1 MSDLTVP
8 ITTVPVA
15 SECTMQDLISLMYR
29 LVDTINRQAVAI
41 EVLEGRL
48 SEVSHSVRTLRSYQ
62 QAQETT
68 TTTTTTSQ
76 GPTSPLH
83 HQQQQQHSAQQYNTQ
98 QPIDED
104 NSIFSPPRQRGGDPL
119 PNAQQQQH
127 HHHHQQ
133 STFQPTPWSPPRGST
148 MIPHSNNTTTMNP
161 SSATAGMPPPTSPQ
175 RFRTYTITST
185 VAAYPSEPVRQH
197 VGFPAPPMSS
207 NNNNN
212 TGAGWR
218 APRAASPRKTNFA
231 DGCGPSPG
239 VPGLQGGSSSRQ
251 GSATR
256 GGVDR
261 SAYLMSPNRYR

>member
-83 HQQQQQHSAQQYNTQ
+83 HQQQQQHSAQQYNNTH

-104 NSIFSPPRQRGGDPL
+104 NSIFTPPRQRGGDPL
-119 PNAQQQQH
+119 PNAQQQ

-197 VGFPAPPMSS
+197 IGFPAPPMPSS
-207 NNNNN
+207 NNNN

-231 DGCGPSPG
+231 PDGCGPSPG

-256 GGVDR
+256 GGV
-261 SAYLMSPNRYR
+261 